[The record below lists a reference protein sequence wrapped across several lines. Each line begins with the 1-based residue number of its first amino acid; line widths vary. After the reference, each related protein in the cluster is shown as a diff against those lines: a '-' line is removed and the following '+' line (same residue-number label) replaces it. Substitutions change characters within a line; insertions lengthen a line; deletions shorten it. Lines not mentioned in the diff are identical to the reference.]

1 MENQSEPRT
10 EKEICMPVKITYE
23 LLKRIANPYISNH
36 QRRDLQDAN
45 FRALV
50 PAMNLWF
57 PSYNITTKIRVA
69 HFLAQSCVETQDFL
83 YMTENPAHGGKEYEP
98 NTKAGHNVGNKFI
111 GDGPKYIG
119 RGLLHL
125 TGRENYQ
132 RYGDKF
138 NEDLVNHPE
147 RVAKEYSLAVRTA
160 CAFWKAK
167 GLNRLSDDD
176 NFMRITYI
184 VNGCYNGKAQREK
197 ALKEI
202 KLYLH
207 IK

>member
-1 MENQSEPRT
+1 MTVS
-10 EKEICMPVKITYE
+10 ITYG
-23 LLKRIANPYISNH
+23 LLKSIANRYISDH
-36 QRRDLQDAN
+36 QKHDIQEAN
-45 FRALV
+45 FRALP

-57 PSYNITTKIRVA
+57 PHYGITTKLRVA

-98 NTKAGHNVGNKFI
+98 DTRAGHNVGNKFP

-147 RVAKEYSLAVRTA
+147 RVAEEYSLAVRTA
-160 CAFWKAK
+160 CAFWSSK
-167 GLNRLSDDD
+167 GLNRLADDD
-176 NFMRITYI
+176 NFMQITYI
-184 VNGCYNGKAQREK
+184 INGGYNGKPRREE
-197 ALKEI
+197 ALKKI
-202 KLYLH
+202 KLALH